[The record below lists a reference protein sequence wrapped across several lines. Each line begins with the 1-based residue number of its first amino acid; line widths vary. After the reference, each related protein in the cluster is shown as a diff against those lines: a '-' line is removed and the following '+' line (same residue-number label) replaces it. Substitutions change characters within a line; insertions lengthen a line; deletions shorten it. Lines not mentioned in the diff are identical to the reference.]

1 MKFRLTVVALLPLV
15 NLLPAADP
23 SPETAVSNASPEA
36 LFKRVC
42 SYDDN
47 CFSVTGFSAGRYV
60 RYWQLSPSRLL
71 RTGGTKSTPRG
82 SADSV

>member
-1 MKFRLTVVALLPLV
+1 MELIRPANVVILV
-15 NLLPAADP
+15 SINSDIG
-23 SPETAVSNASPEA
+23 AVSNASPEA

-60 RYWQLSPSRLL
+60 RY
-71 RTGGTKSTPRG
+71 
-82 SADSV
+82 